1 MTQDKRGIKMNT
13 LKRFD
18 ERYAQLIAEQAGR
31 SADLTTI
38 GFKKVP
44 NDTYNTYYK
53 AYGDA
58 TVTIDV
64 IDDEYKI
71 LVERPEARDIWYPRI
86 SRGHYVGGPLERAL
100 PEFIEEID
108 NDLNDTEDENIVKFK
123 DTLEELKAD
132 FQKLFG

>member
-1 MTQDKRGIKMNT
+1 MNT

-18 ERYAQLIAEQAGR
+18 ERYAQLIAEQAG
-31 SADLTTI
+31 SSTDLTTI
-38 GFKKVP
+38 GFKKVQ
-44 NDTYNTYYK
+44 NDTYYNTYYK

-71 LVERPEARDIWYPRI
+71 LVKRPEASDIWYPRI

-108 NDLNDTEDENIVKFK
+108 DDLNDTEDENVIKFK
-123 DTLEELKAD
+123 DILEELKAD
-132 FQKLFG
+132 FQKLLG